1 MTIVKTLSELAHLVE
16 GEVLGDER
24 VEIKGVA
31 PIEEAGA
38 GEITFIAHP
47 RYYSFLTDC
56 KASAIIVGSSAAL
69 SAVAGGPSYLR
80 VARPYVAFARI
91 LQEFRVPEEHDG
103 KISPQAT
110 VHSSARLARNV
121 TVFPQ
126 VYIGKEVSVGEGCV
140 LYPGVFLGDYTVLGK
155 NCVLHP
161 KVTVADRCQVG
172 NRVILHAG
180 VVIGSDGFGYVEEG
194 GQRIKIPQVGIV
206 EIEDDVEIGAN
217 AAVDRATLG
226 RTVIRRGTK
235 IDNLVHIAHNV
246 TVGEHSLIIAQA
258 GIAGSTKIGKGV
270 ILAGQV
276 GVVNHVEIGDGAI
289 IGPQSGVAQSVPA
302 HAVLSSGLPA
312 SPHKQWLKV
321 VMTLPRLPE
330 LLRKVKALE
339 RKLSRRAQTNKKK
352 GARSH
357 A

>member
-1 MTIVKTLSELAHLVE
+1 VTIAKTLSELARLVE
-16 GEVLGDER
+16 GEVLGDGR
-24 VEIKGVA
+24 VEIRGVA
-31 PIEEAGA
+31 SIEQAGP
-38 GEITFIAHP
+38 GEITFVAHP
-47 RYYSFLTDC
+47 RYHSLLSTC
-56 KASAIIVGSSAAL
+56 KASAVIVETSALL
-69 SAVAGGPSYLR
+69 SPVAGGPSYLR
-80 VARPYVAFARI
+80 VARPYVAFAKI
-91 LQEFRVPEEHDG
+91 LQEFRAPQGHDG

-110 VHSSARLARNV
+110 VHPSAQLAPNV
-121 TVFPQ
+121 TVFSQ
-126 VYIGKEVSVGEGCV
+126 VYIGKEVQVGEGCV
-140 LYPGVFLGDYTVLGK
+140 LYPGVFLGDFVVLGK
-155 NCVLHP
+155 DCVLHP
-161 KVTVADRCQVG
+161 KVTVSDRCQVG
-172 NRVILHAG
+172 DRVTLHAG
-180 VVIGSDGFGYVEEG
+180 VVVGSDGFGYVEED

-217 AAVDRATLG
+217 SAIDRATLG
-226 RTVIRRGTK
+226 RTVIGRGTK

-246 TVGEHSLIIAQA
+246 TIGEQSLIIAQA

-312 SPHKQWLKV
+312 SPHKQWLRV

-330 LLRKVKALE
+330 LLNKVKALE
-339 RKLSRRAQTNKKK
+339 RKVSRRAQTNKKR